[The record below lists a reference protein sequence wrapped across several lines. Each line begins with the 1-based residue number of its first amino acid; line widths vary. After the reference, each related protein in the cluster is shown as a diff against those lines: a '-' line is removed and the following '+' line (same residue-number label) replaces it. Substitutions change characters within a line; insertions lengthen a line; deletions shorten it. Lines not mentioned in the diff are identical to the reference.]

1 MCNVK
6 VGDLLEIINNNQIEI
21 CSDTQGELKPIAK
34 FDTKEFDIRYLSP
47 DLLNKDVGSVY
58 LPYIEEGQEE
68 KDAYVIIIIK
78 S

>member
-21 CSDTQGELKPIAK
+21 CFDTQGELKPIA
-34 FDTKEFDIRYLSP
+34 EFELRYLSP
-47 DLLNKDVGSVY
+47 DLLKKDVGSVY